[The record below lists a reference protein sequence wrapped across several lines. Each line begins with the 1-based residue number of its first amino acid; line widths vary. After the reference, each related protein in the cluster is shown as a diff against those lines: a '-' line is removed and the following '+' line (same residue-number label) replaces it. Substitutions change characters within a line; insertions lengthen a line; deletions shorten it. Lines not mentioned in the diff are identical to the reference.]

1 MKLNAYLSVFCILLC
16 TSAAIAQHKTFK
28 PENPVTPLW
37 IKKHIR
43 ESTPRLILTQKK
55 ENLLKQKIHSDE
67 LVNIYYYWLKK
78 CADSIVHL
86 PELKR
91 HKIGRRLL
99 GVSRDAV
106 KRMSIL
112 SLVARIESDNKK
124 YIEKLN
130 REVLAVCAF
139 DDWNPSHFLDVGEMS
154 LAVSIAID
162 WSGNKLPPKT
172 IKQAKQALKKHLT
185 ISLKDTDYNWW
196 INSEHNWNQVCH
208 GGLSAAAVAI
218 ADDYPELASKI
229 IARAIEKQPLVLK
242 SYFPDGCYIEGP
254 SYWAYGTG
262 YSVIMYSIFETAF
275 QTDFK
280 LSQAPGFLQS
290 ATYRLMVNA
299 PSGMSYNY
307 FDSGD
312 KGYYIKIQDIL
323 MWFAQKTG
331 NAQYFNRDKY
341 MHLVKQ
347 QYENEKIDI
356 SRVAA
361 FALLWIVAFNEKKSP
376 PLPEFWLG
384 KGENPV
390 VILHPFQK
398 NERGFYFAAKG
409 GQATLNH
416 GNMDAGSFIFELDSV
431 RWSIDP
437 GNHDYT
443 LLEEIIGLELWN
455 KAQTSP
461 RWQLLTKNNFGHSSI
476 TINNQLFK
484 ATGKTKLTNI
494 DTTSTEYKIT
504 FDLSDLY
511 FNNADKV
518 TRTFIMPKNK
528 DKLCIADSLILND
541 STQTISW
548 FMMTRAEICIAKNK
562 AILQQAGKKI
572 NIKIAEPVEAK
583 FSVTA
588 LNPPPLYY
596 HKRIENLKRL
606 EINIPAYVFK
616 NNKAT
621 IIVEIY

>member
-1 MKLNAYLSVFCILLC
+1 MKPHIYLSIFFITFWFSGVL
-16 TSAAIAQHKTFK
+16 AQETYK
-28 PENPVTPLW
+28 PENPVTTSWLQ
-37 IKKHIR
+37 KHIR
-43 ESTPRLILTQKK
+43 KSHPRLLLTDET
-55 ENLLKQKIHSDE
+55 ENLLKQKINNDE

-78 CADSIVHL
+78 YADSIVHL
-86 PELKR
+86 PELQRK
-91 HKIGRRLL
+91 KTGRRLL
-99 GVSRDAV
+99 SVSREAV

-112 SLVARIESDNKK
+112 SLVARIESENEK

-130 REVLAVCAF
+130 REVLAACAF
-139 DDWNPSHFLDVGEMS
+139 KDWNPTHFLDVGEMS
-154 LAVSIAID
+154 LAVAIAID
-162 WSGNKLPPKT
+162 WSSDKLPSKT
-172 IKQAKQALKKHLT
+172 IQKAKQALKKHLI
-185 ISLKDTDYNWW
+185 ISLKDEGYNWW

-242 SYFPDGCYIEGP
+242 SYYPDGCYIEGP

-262 YSVIMYSIFETAF
+262 YSVIMYSIFESAF

-307 FDSGD
+307 FDSGS

-331 NAQYFNRDKY
+331 NAQYYNRDKY
-341 MHLVKQ
+341 MQLVKK
-347 QYENEKIDI
+347 QYKSASFDI

-361 FALLWIVAFNEKKSP
+361 FALLWISQFNEKTST

-390 VILHPFQK
+390 AIIHPRTK
-398 NERGFYFAAKG
+398 NERSFFFATKG

-416 GNMDAGSFIFELDSV
+416 GNMDAGSFIFELDSI

-443 LLEEIIGLELWN
+443 MLEEIMGMELWN
-455 KAQTSP
+455 KAQNSP
-461 RWQLLTKNNFGHSSI
+461 RWKLLTKSNFGHSGI
-476 TINNQLFK
+476 TINNQLYK
-484 ATGKTKLTNI
+484 ATGKSKLTDV
-494 DTTSTEYKIT
+494 DTSSNDYRIS

-518 TRTFIMPKNK
+518 TRTFIKPKNR
-528 DKLCIADSLILND
+528 DKLCIEDSVILND

-548 FMMTRAEICIAKNK
+548 FMMTCAEVCTEKNE
-562 AILQQAGKKI
+562 AILHQEGKKI
-572 NIKIAEPVEAK
+572 HLKIVAPRQAA
-583 FSVTA
+583 FSVITM
-588 LNPPPLYY
+588 NPPPVYY
-596 HKRIENLKRL
+596 HKRIEDLKRL
-606 EINIPAYVFK
+606 EINIPVYVFK
-616 NNKAT
+616 EKKAK
-621 IIVEIY
+621 IVVEIY